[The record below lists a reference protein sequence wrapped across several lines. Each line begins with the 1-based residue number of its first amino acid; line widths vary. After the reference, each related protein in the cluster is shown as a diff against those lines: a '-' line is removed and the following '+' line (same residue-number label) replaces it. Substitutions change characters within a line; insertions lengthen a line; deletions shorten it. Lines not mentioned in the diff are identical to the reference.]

1 MKAIYIL
8 KTGDTFEHIKAKYG
22 DFEDWILKH
31 ITSSSVKI
39 KTVNVPKEESLPLV
53 EECAGVIITG
63 SHAMVSD
70 ELIWSLKLEKYLQN
84 LKEEQIPMLGICYG
98 HQLLAKALGGES
110 KNNPKGKEVG
120 TAVIS
125 FTCKDCEDTLFSTV
139 PTIFWAHTTHMQ
151 TATVLPQGSVSFA
164 SSQIDNNHIVKFAKN
179 VWGVQF
185 HPEFDEEI
193 MREYIKAQEESLK
206 KEGLNVQKLLEA
218 VKPTPWANSV
228 LDNFVEFVKEE
239 SIKKDK

>member
-1 MKAIYIL
+1 MKAIYII

-31 ITSSSVKI
+31 ITNSSLEI
-39 KTVNVPKEESLPLV
+39 KTINVQEDEPLPSIK
-53 EECAGVIITG
+53 ECAGVIITG

-70 ELIWSLKLEKYLQN
+70 ELAWSIKLEKYLVDLQ
-84 LKEEQIPMLGICYG
+84 KDQIPILGICYG

-110 KNNPKGKEVG
+110 KDNPKGKEVG

-125 FTCKDCEDTLFSTV
+125 FTCKDCDDRLFSTV
-139 PTIFWAHTTHMQ
+139 PTTFWAHTTHAQ
-151 TATVLPQGSVSFA
+151 TAEVLPPGSVSFA
-164 SSQIDNNHIVKFAKN
+164 SSRLDNNHIVKFAKN

-193 MREYIKAQEESLK
+193 MKEYIKAQKEILK
-206 KEGLNVQKLLEA
+206 KEGMNVQKLLEA

-228 LDNFVEFVKEE
+228 LDNFIEFINEE
-239 SIKKDK
+239 SLKKI